1 MDTWKGPYIRVG
13 LVVLVVIMLAWMP
26 TREFLK
32 LTFMVGIPFIF
43 ILGFMMKKQRY
54 SIPWVISLVLLIGI
68 VAGYG
73 YLLTDLP
80 DRIET
85 KRIVSLGATLMA
97 EGKYDQAIKEYRKL
111 EALGRSKKMNEKIE
125 SAKKEKFSAEALAE
139 AKRLIKAG
147 KPEQAKKVLESIPL
161 DSRAG
166 TEAKDLLD

>member
-13 LVVLVVIMLAWMP
+13 LVVLAVIMLAWMP

-43 ILGFMMKKQRY
+43 ILGFMVKKRRY
-54 SIPWVISLVLLIGI
+54 SIPWVISMMLLIGI
-68 VAGYG
+68 AGGYG

-80 DRIET
+80 DRVEAR
-85 KRIVSLGATLMA
+85 RIISQGAALMA
-97 EGKYDQAIKEYRKL
+97 EGKYDQAINEYSKL
-111 EALGRSKKMNEKIE
+111 EGLGRSEKMNEKIE
-125 SAKKEKFSAEALAE
+125 SAKKEKSSAEALAE